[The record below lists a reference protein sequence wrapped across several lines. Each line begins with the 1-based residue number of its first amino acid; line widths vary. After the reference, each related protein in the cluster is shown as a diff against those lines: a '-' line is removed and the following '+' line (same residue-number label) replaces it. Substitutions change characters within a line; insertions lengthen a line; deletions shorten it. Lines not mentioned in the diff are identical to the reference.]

1 MSVQEIMVNNSGLD
15 QSGNPIGHIDGYF
28 KDLYCENINIAGSAG
43 GGSLCSQTGWHSYP
57 PQTPD
62 GSSLITTF
70 RLIAPESIEPGIQL
84 LYEPIPLSSVKQ
96 GSLYE
101 FNVGGYFDSSVI
113 SGSGNTSRVEVAILI
128 VPNVPVILQFNAN
141 LLPTTVGA
149 GTQYFFVA
157 NIKLQ
162 VLSDVVGGSCNVAAS
177 GTLTLNPAY
186 DGTPGQSPSG
196 TGGFTISAAQSYNLV
211 ALTGDL
217 EYVVVIQGYS
227 ANPYLSA
234 NCYRTFASVRQLA

>member
-1 MSVQEIMVNNSGLD
+1 MSVQEIMVNNSVLD
-15 QSGNPIGHIDGYF
+15 QSGNTIGHIDGYF
-28 KDLYCENINIAGSAG
+28 KDLYCETLHSGGSTG
-43 GGSLCSQTGWHSYP
+43 GGTLCSQTGWHSYP

-70 RLIAPESIEPGIQL
+70 RLIAPESEEPDIQI
-84 LYEPIPLSSVKQ
+84 LYNPIPLSGVKQ

-101 FNVGGYFDSSVI
+101 FDVGGYFNSSVI
-113 SGSGNTSRVEVAILI
+113 SGSGNVSRVEVAILI

-141 LLPTTVGA
+141 LIPTTVGA

-162 VLSDVVGGSCNVAAS
+162 VLSDVVGGSCNVGAS

-186 DGTPGQSPSG
+186 DGTPGESPSG
-196 TGGFTISAAQSYNLV
+196 TSGFTISAAQSYNLV

-217 EYVVVIQGYS
+217 EYVVTFQTYS
-227 ANPYLSA
+227 ANYNLSA
-234 NCYRTFASVRQLA
+234 NVYRTFASVRQLA